1 MVGVTRVTS
10 THFMVEWNM
19 DPSSHE
25 DQYLVLTQ
33 DEEEQERDDGM
44 ISYWSEDDGEW
55 IFDETG
61 EDFPNKDEVL
71 YDIIKAM
78 CIWEPLKDEDWSAK
92 LKTLFEEEDE
102 KKSKAS

>member
-1 MVGVTRVTS
+1 
-10 THFMVEWNM
+10 M
-19 DPSSHE
+19 DPFSHE

-33 DEEEQERDDGM
+33 DEEEEERDDGM

-61 EDFPNKDEVL
+61 EDFPNEDEVL

-78 CIWEPLKDEDWSAK
+78 CI
-92 LKTLFEEEDE
+92 
-102 KKSKAS
+102 